1 MQAGRLKR
9 RRFGSLFFT
18 VLVVETLLLIL
29 AGLSLP
35 LVTKTILQ
43 HSTARIEDATL
54 LAQAE
59 AIGSSLRNGRRL
71 ADGPD
76 LRRELAATFDTG
88 FDGRAYLIVDGDRR
102 VAARSRFAI
111 DAAHLAPPLA
121 TTSRSFRRSQIIG
134 VSMPAVTAAGQHYWV
149 IVTQDQAQPG
159 AVTDDV
165 EREFLKHYLTT
176 IIPLL
181 ALVPLV
187 NALLLGAMLRKIRKV
202 AADAAAIG
210 PRSLNT
216 RLTERG
222 LPTEVMMLTHATNQL
237 LARIEEA
244 FHAQEEFAGNVAH
257 ELRTPLATLRIE
269 LAGLADDELRNRL
282 IRKVEQMNRVI
293 GQLSDMATLESAA
306 QAPRYPVSLLDVAVE
321 VVADLAP
328 LALES
333 GHVIA
338 VAEKGGD
345 ARILADR
352 LLIGLA
358 LSNLIRNAV
367 QHTPP
372 GTQIE
377 VATCADGTIAVT
389 DDGPGVA
396 EQAEA
401 LLTRRFWRADQL
413 RSDGAGLGLSIV
425 ARIAAAFDGRLDVAN
440 APGGG
445 AVFTLSFPLSTGN
458 SQT

>member
-1 MQAGRLKR
+1 MR
-9 RRFGSLFFT
+9 RSRFRSLFFT

-29 AGLSLP
+29 AGLMLP
-35 LVTKTILQ
+35 FVTKAILQ
-43 HSTARIEDATL
+43 RSMAQIENATL

-59 AIGSSLRNGRRL
+59 AIGSSLHAGQRL
-71 ADGPD
+71 TGNIELP
-76 LRRELAATFDTG
+76 RELAATFETG
-88 FDGRAYLIVDGDRR
+88 FDGRAYLIIDAERR
-102 VAARSRFAI
+102 VVARSPFA
-111 DAAHLAPPLA
+111 AALVPPLA
-121 TTSRSFRRSQIIG
+121 TTPHSFRRGTIIG
-134 VSMPAVTAAGQHYWV
+134 VSLLVLTSDGQQRWV
-149 IVTQDQAQPG
+149 VVTQDQAQPG

-165 EREFLKHYLTT
+165 ARAFLKRYLIV

-187 NALLLGAMLRKIRKV
+187 NAVLLGGMLRKVRSV

-216 RLTERG
+216 RLVETG

-244 FHAQEEFAGNVAH
+244 FRAQEEFAGNVAH

-269 LAGLADDELRNRL
+269 LASLADDELRGRL

-306 QAPRYPVSLLDVAVE
+306 QAPRYPVSLLAVAVE

-333 GHVIA
+333 GHTIA
-338 VAEKGGD
+338 VTGNGAD
-345 ARILADR
+345 VAILADR
-352 LLIGLA
+352 LLVGLA
-358 LSNLIRNAV
+358 LSNLIRNAI
-367 QHTPP
+367 QHTPA
-372 GTQIE
+372 GTHIDVE
-377 VATCADGTIAVT
+377 ARSEGALAVT
-389 DDGPGVA
+389 DNGPGIA
-396 EQAEA
+396 EHAEA
-401 LLTRRFWRADQL
+401 ALTRRFWRADQM

-425 ARIAAAFDGRLDVAN
+425 ARIATAFDGRLDVAN
-440 APGGG
+440 AAGGG
-445 AVFTLSFPLSTGN
+445 AVFTLTFPIWAGN
-458 SQT
+458 FQT